1 MRADVVSVGT
11 DRALVVRMIL
21 AFSRAATVVAVLA
34 CWGLPTRPAHAQSGT
49 RTTPDGART
58 LISKDVG
65 AERWAITYRLADGR
79 VTGNVFRTD
88 GDPPS
93 KCSTSH
99 NTVAPRCGASSV
111 PSSKPAAWGQWEV
124 VSGDRAD

>member
-1 MRADVVSVGT
+1 
-11 DRALVVRMIL
+11 MIL

-65 AERWAITYRLADGR
+65 TERWAITRNPDQT
-79 VTGNVFRTD
+79 VTGNVFSSSG
-88 GDPPS
+88 GDPKFVWCERTGDDGNPDPS
-93 KCSTSH
+93 AVLIDYACSGADRC
-99 NTVAPRCGASSV
+99 VAEPCTASEWSFIGNV
-111 PSSKPAAWGQWEV
+111 TLPGSFFLP
-124 VSGDRAD
+124 